1 MSENMKK
8 YNVAVVGAT
17 GLVGRTF
24 LKVLEEYNFP
34 INELVLYASSRSAGS
49 KVNFM
54 GKEYTIVELTK
65 DANNNLVWM
74 VKDQNGQYYK
84 LGAVSSGNGDSTIAQ
99 ITNIDQDGTITT
111 NALSYQNGNPV
122 LTNNSQ
128 TVTAYT
134 FTGVPIAIQIILPN
148 NETYIFQLE
157 NIQAKQHNRIW
168 KNGTKKLYYNN
179 AYNRWQIEDLN
190 YNSLIDYTIET
201 ETQPFDSAWNNGSE
215 LTKS

>member
-1 MSENMKK
+1 MGSNFLYLKINSEDAFN
-8 YNVAVVGAT
+8 NTINPEIGNAVVYLA
-17 GLVGRTF
+17 
-24 LKVLEEYNFP
+24 
-34 INELVLYASSRSAGS
+34 
-49 KVNFM
+49 
-54 GKEYTIVELTK
+54 K

-134 FTGVPIAIQIILPN
+134 FNGVPITIQIILPN

-157 NIQAKQHNRIW
+157 NIHEKQYNRIW

-190 YNSLIDYTIET
+190 DNSLIDYTIET
-201 ETQPFDSAWNNGSE
+201 ETQPFDSAWNNRSE